1 MVGPLAQKPCTTE
14 KQCQDQN
21 CLSWW
26 AQSQKA
32 VMGSSYSEVSL
43 VSLAR
48 KLSSSAKNRII
59 CFGEEIRGTEVIERK
74 L

>member
-32 VMGSSYSEVSL
+32 VMGSSPSEGSFF
-43 VSLAR
+43 
-48 KLSSSAKNRII
+48 SS
-59 CFGEEIRGTEVIERK
+59 EIK
-74 L
+74 Q